1 MDHAS
6 FHTLRTAVQHNALP
20 AGELPAASLQR
31 DLTEALSA
39 SRLFDQVELGRT
51 DDPDQLVIGL
61 CRCADGV
68 MPWEAGVGV
77 ERIWR
82 HASAALSWES
92 HNLACTDRLMEFE
105 AAATVDG
112 SGHYLTVHL
121 LAEPPEGW
129 TPPEP
134 EADREVVG
142 ARAPEAGVDHR

>member
-1 MDHAS
+1 MDLAS
-6 FHTLRTAVQHNALP
+6 FHTLRTAMQHNAVP
-20 AGELPAASLQR
+20 AGELPAATLQR
-31 DLTEALSA
+31 GLTDALSA
-39 SRLFDQVELGRT
+39 SRLFDRVELGRT

-68 MPWEAGVGV
+68 MPWEAGVGM

-92 HNLACTDRLMEFE
+92 HSLACTDRLMEFE

-121 LAEPPEGW
+121 LAEPPGGW
-129 TPPEP
+129 TPPQAEP
-134 EADREVVG
+134 DRGVLS
-142 ARAPEAGVDHR
+142 APAPKAGVDQR